1 MTFDLDRR
9 AILAG
14 LLVSIAAPAIIRTP
28 GLLMPVRD
36 RTVLSAKD
44 LEWATIFGTR
54 DYEKYPATL
63 AEVKAWRQ
71 DVTDRINR
79 GIFVNPS
86 VIGFNR
92 MIVMVE
98 AEERYQAM
106 GLL

>member
-1 MTFDLDRR
+1 MITRR
-9 AILAG
+9 NFIIGML
-14 LLVSIAAPAIIRTP
+14 AAPAIIRTP

-71 DVTDRINR
+71 DVTDRLNQSFTPMRNVTTVAFIR
-79 GIFVNPS
+79 
-86 VIGFNR
+86 
-92 MIVMVE
+92 
-98 AEERYQAM
+98 
-106 GLL
+106 LK